1 MPNIPTRDGGFVFIA
16 DQDQAN
22 QRYQQEW
29 GQQTPAKPA
38 AAPKSQAKQTQQ
50 PKQAASQSAA
60 DLQAEFK
67 GRPRQPA
74 VGDYLTVGGV
84 KRQYAGPDYGFQTPS
99 SFEKVKTAG
108 KTSKQFDLGAFLQT
122 AGLDLGRVLGSVQ
135 NPSAAATGVSQR
147 EYNLPKVAD
156 QLQAQEQQ
164 VGKNITRIVGGAAQ
178 KIVNDPLAAVQQL
191 GAVSGG
197 FENPAAAM
205 AGVFRGEQ
213 NIPEVEAQRLKQAQ
227 AAKEAL
233 DKTGKD
239 PEGFSYGIRPNTP
252 IIGTF
257 LSEEGE
263 FKQRYLTPKSALGR
277 LSSSVLA
284 ATGFDLGVSKL
295 LKAPSAVGK
304 TIEFGDKFVDIWK
317 AKDIKKGIQ
326 MMIQYLVKEIAPNA
340 IQDAMFFMPQAPAA
354 LQKDLE
360 KIRQLQTP
368 EERIATANVLRATS
382 QEEFNY
388 SYEQLKNVA
397 GGAVT
402 MTAMRGTL
410 WAANRF
416 LSKTTSGV
424 PVEQAMDE
432 AADEAVP
439 IVQASV
445 LRDGP
450 ERANDLREERL
461 GTVQA
466 EMYRKIEENV
476 GKVSNLG
483 RNGAEAVLTKRQEL
497 LPKIQQI
504 QQELDALPD
513 VAPQRATVDAQI
525 AALESDLKVST
536 PEQLAAKQVMLE
548 DRLAAYELAI
558 ARDPQWASKS
568 TGAGKKASKNS
579 TKLRMVTEAAQ
590 RLQQLEEL
598 KLQRDELV
606 GADLTVTA
614 KTAEITKLAIENE
627 QATIGFRN
635 AVNDARILVDAISKL
650 DTERMQ
656 LLESRNSQLFQMNR
670 LDEIDRDYSI
680 KDAYGEAY
688 GELKDLLN
696 AAEAVLATNNL
707 NDDFMRL
714 FVERTDQI
722 QNKIIDNGGLAPV
735 VPEFPEGMMPD
746 PWTPSEATQQA
757 VDQSV
762 KIPKTPAP
770 VQNVVPLTKTDEGEI
785 RIDTDALAEREA
797 VTAPPADDVAYSP
810 KQIIDENNKD
820 LGINQNPT
828 ESQEVLDDYLKGLDE
843 VMDKQRQLIY
853 SDAAD
858 GTYLAE
864 DATKI
869 YSTNARKYTSSME
882 NAQLLKAAVDRLD
895 ARKKILPE
903 QYGIAIRKLAT
914 LLGGDGD
921 SIRKIAAL
929 TEAAE
934 FGKYIQNNLNKI
946 MVPVA
951 VIDDITMATMRSVR
965 NIREITKGGEVG
977 GLTREGAY
985 ANFAEHYKELMAG
998 TRALNELFYGVGNAL
1013 RQFDQRNV
1021 LKFSTK
1027 SPEELFSR
1035 FNEELATLGDS
1046 TEFADSLS
1054 KAAQGAAEEM
1064 DQTIGQFFKKVKNG
1078 EDLTD
1083 EELDGLENLVEKV
1096 YQSQGDLE
1104 KLKELEVTGDAVLA
1118 RLQVGSVLSN
1128 PAMIASIPIQG
1139 IPETAMQLMGMTIS
1153 NGLTGTA
1160 AKFLGKTAVAKESFQ
1175 QAKWAS
1181 DVLLQTRF
1189 VIGEAL
1195 DATYNRFVYGKSI
1208 SDPTAA
1214 AQSAYELKNSTSL
1227 RREEAIAQDLS
1238 ATSIKTPF
1246 FNYVLERSGE
1256 DDKIFDVLN
1265 KSRVLTKVFHD
1276 YFMPAE
1282 AWSKRSNLG
1291 KGIGLTTTALRGM
1304 GVGAKSYYPGGEN
1317 VNLTIFNQLSATA
1330 DELSTALYANAS
1342 VRARVV
1348 NEVDEQIAAKMIDPA
1363 DRAKVIGEKLNKEAS
1378 EMYKPIKAGFDQKTI
1393 GYSVMDNQI
1402 LELTRAV
1409 NLTEELTGAGNDV
1422 VAMVNALKDS
1432 KSGSLRFFARD
1443 IFPIIT
1449 SPVNGIKRAV
1459 MIALGGE
1466 IAQASWDVVRATG
1479 SSVVKG
1485 LPEQVTE
1492 LLPPKFRQE
1501 VIDFESKYM
1510 SSDPILRSKAQGAL
1524 ALSVGINAL
1533 GWFLV
1538 RDGNQD
1544 ISGGLENTY
1553 REAEGAVEPYTWNI
1567 GGVSVPYRYLPVI
1580 GNTLAFHAT
1589 IRDFQEFA
1597 PSKDTS
1603 GFAALVVSS
1612 LANTILDTPSIA
1624 GFDKLIT
1631 ALKSA
1636 STGDASRLK
1645 RLLATSV
1652 AKAGDPYLNLRKV
1665 ATESFDPRKPASPT
1679 SRFIGDAGKFY
1690 QRGKIGDKN
1699 VTIEGL
1705 QNSIVDTAL
1714 GTFGV
1719 AGEYTGVG
1727 VIADALVS
1735 VLASDA
1741 EFRTSSRKVLWYGK
1755 PGEAVSAR
1763 HAGIWQPF
1771 KAVLGRYWVFPDKL
1785 EDPVAKEMVY
1795 NLISPPRN
1803 TLFHSDGVGINDTVL
1818 NDFNHFLNKEFE
1830 FYDPISQKNFK
1841 GVYGYLKKLV
1851 TSKDYTQYPGVD
1863 SPFKM
1868 GPFGLVQDADW
1879 NREDNMRRV
1888 ILKSE
1893 IDKLIGIAKEQF
1905 LMGELPGQQYK
1916 APPEMKQMILNNR
1929 MGITK

>member
-29 GQQTPAKPA
+29 GQQTPAKPTA
-38 AAPKSQAKQTQQ
+38 AAQQQ
-50 PKQAASQSAA
+50 PKQEQKR
-60 DLQAEFK
+60 E
-67 GRPRQPA
+67 PA
-74 VGDYLTVGGV
+74 VGDYLTVGGT
-84 KRQYAGPDYGFQTPS
+84 KKQYAGPDYGFQTPG
-99 SFEKVKTAG
+99 SFEKVKKEG
-108 KTSKQFDLGAFLQT
+108 RTSRGFDLGRFLQQ
-122 AGLDLGRVLGSVQ
+122 AGPEAARVIGK
-135 NPSAAATGVSQR
+135 G
-147 EYNLPKVAD
+147 
-156 QLQAQEQQ
+156 AQEL
-164 VGKNITRIVGGAAQ
+164 
-178 KIVNDPLAAVQQL
+178 VNAPVAAVQQIGALTQGMNL
-191 GAVSGG
+191 GAALSSGPMG
-197 FENPAAAM
+197 AGDIGSQIEMNP
-205 AGVFRGEQ
+205 Q
-213 NIPEVEAQRLKQAQ
+213 LQQQRMKQQQ
-227 AAKEAL
+227 AATEAL
-233 DKTGKD
+233 VKTGKD

-252 IIGTF
+252 IVGPV
-257 LSEEGE
+257 LSEDSA
-263 FKQRYLTPKSALGR
+263 FVQKTLKPKTAIGQ
-277 LSSSVLA
+277 LA
-284 ATGFDLGVSKL
+284 ASVSAAIAFDLGASKL
-295 LKAPSAVGK
+295 AFKAPSMVGK

-317 AKDIKKGIQ
+317 AKDTKKGVQ
-326 MMIQYLVKEIAPNA
+326 MLTQYLVKDVAPNA
-340 IQDAMFFMPQAPAA
+340 LQDAMYFMPPAPAA
-354 LQKDLE
+354 MQKKLKE
-360 KIRQLQTP
+360 IRELQTP
-368 EERIATANVLRATS
+368 EERIAAAQVLRATS
-382 QEEFNY
+382 PEEFNY
-388 SYEQLKNVA
+388 AYEQLKNVA
-397 GGAVT
+397 GGAVALT
-402 MTAMRGTL
+402 GVRGTF

-416 LSKTTSGV
+416 LSKATSGV
-424 PVEQAMDE
+424 PVEKALDE

-439 IVQASV
+439 VVQASV

-450 ERANDLREERL
+450 TKANDLREERL

-466 EMYRKIEENV
+466 EMYRKIEQNV
-476 GKVSNLG
+476 AEVSKLG
-483 RNGAEAVLTKRQEL
+483 RGGAEAVLTKRQEL
-497 LPKIQQI
+497 LPKIQQA
-504 QQELDALPD
+504 QQELDSIPD

-536 PEQLAAKQVMLE
+536 PEQLAAKQAMLE
-548 DRLAAYELAI
+548 DRLASYEQAI

-568 TGAGKKASKNS
+568 TGTGKRASKNS
-579 TKLRMVTEAAQ
+579 TKLRMATDTAQ

-598 KLQRDELV
+598 KLQRDQLV
-606 GADLTVTA
+606 ASDLTVTA
-614 KTAEITKLAIENE
+614 KAAEVAKLAVESE
-627 QATIGFRN
+627 QSTIGFRN

-650 DTERMQ
+650 DTERIQ
-656 LLESRNSQLFQMNR
+656 LLESRNAQLFQMNR
-670 LDEIDRDYSI
+670 LSEINTDYSI
-680 KDAYGEAY
+680 QDAYGQAF
-688 GELKDLLN
+688 GELKDIMN
-696 AAEAVLATNNL
+696 AAEAAISSNNL

-714 FVERTDQI
+714 FVDRVDQI
-722 QNKIIDNGGLAPV
+722 QNKIIDNGGLAPIT
-735 VPEFPEGMMPD
+735 PEFPGGAAP
-746 PWTPSEATQQA
+746 EAPVGAAEAPEAGQQA
-757 VDQSV
+757 IDQSV
-762 KIPKTPAP
+762 QIPKAPAP

-785 RIDTDALAEREA
+785 RIDTDALAERQA
-797 VTAPPADDVAYSP
+797 VTAPPADEVAYSP

-828 ESQEVLDDYLKGLDE
+828 ESQETLDDYLKGLDE

-895 ARKKILPE
+895 ARKKIVPE

-914 LLGGDGD
+914 LLGGDGGD
-921 SIRKIAAL
+921 SVRKIAAL

-951 VIDDITMATMRSVR
+951 VIDDITMATMRSIR

-985 ANFAEHYKELMAG
+985 ANFADHYKELMAG

-1013 RQFDQRNV
+1013 RLFDKRNV

-1054 KAAQGAAEEM
+1054 KAAQSAAEEM

-1083 EELDGLENLVEKV
+1083 EELEGLENLVEKV

-1104 KLKELEVTGDAVLA
+1104 KLKELELTGDAVLA
-1118 RLQVGSVLSN
+1118 RLQTGSPLSN

-1139 IPETAMQLMGMTIS
+1139 IPETAMQLMGMTVS

-1175 QAKWAS
+1175 EAKWAA

-1189 VIGEAL
+1189 VIGDAL
-1195 DATYNRFVYGKSI
+1195 DATYNRFVYGKAI
-1208 SDPTAA
+1208 SDPAA
-1214 AQSAYELKNSTSL
+1214 ASQSAYEISNTTNL

-1265 KSRVLTKVFHD
+1265 KGRVMTKVFHD
-1276 YFMPAE
+1276 YFMPGE

-1330 DELSTALYANAS
+1330 DELSTALFANAS
-1342 VRARVV
+1342 ARARVL

-1363 DRAKVIGEKLNKEAS
+1363 DRVKVIGEKLNKEVS

-1393 GYSVMDNQI
+1393 GYSIMDNQI

-1409 NLTEELTGAGNDV
+1409 NLTEELTGPGGDV
-1422 VAMVNALKDS
+1422 VAMINKLRES
-1432 KSGSLRFFARD
+1432 KHGPLRFFARD

-1449 SPVNGIKRAV
+1449 SPINGIKRAV
-1459 MIALGGE
+1459 MIAYGGE
-1466 IAQASWDVVRATG
+1466 IAQAGTDVVRATG
-1479 SSVVKG
+1479 SSIVKG
-1485 LPEQVTE
+1485 LPEQVAN
-1492 LLPPKFRQE
+1492 LIPPKFRQE

-1510 SSDPILRSKAQGAL
+1510 SSDAKVRSKAQGAL
-1524 ALSVGINAL
+1524 ALSVGINSLA
-1533 GWFLV
+1533 WFLL

-1544 ISGGLENTY
+1544 IAGGLENTY

-1580 GNTLAFHAT
+1580 GNTLAFHST
-1589 IRDFQEFA
+1589 IRDLQEFA
-1597 PSKDTS
+1597 PGKDTS
-1603 GFAALVVSS
+1603 GLVALATAS
-1612 LANTILDTPSIA
+1612 LANTILETPSIA
-1624 GFDKLIT
+1624 GFDRLIA

-1636 STGDASRLK
+1636 STGDVSRLK
-1645 RLLATSV
+1645 RMLSESV

-1665 ATESFDPRKPASPT
+1665 ATESVDPRKPASPVG
-1679 SRFIGDAGKFY
+1679 RFTGDAGKFY
-1690 QRGKIGDKN
+1690 QRGKLGEKG
-1699 VTIEGL
+1699 VTISDL
-1705 QNSIVDTAL
+1705 QNSIVDTAF
-1714 GTFGV
+1714 GAFGV
-1719 AGEYTGVG
+1719 ANEYTGVG
-1727 VIADALVS
+1727 IIADALVS
-1735 VLASDA
+1735 VITQDP
-1741 EFRTSSRKVLWYGK
+1741 EYRTSSRKALWYGK
-1755 PGEAVSAR
+1755 PNEAVSAR

-1830 FYDPISQKNFK
+1830 FYDTTSQKTYT
-1841 GVYGYLKKLV
+1841 GMYDYLKKLV
-1851 TSKDYTQYPGVD
+1851 TSKAYTQYPGVD

-1879 NREDNMRRV
+1879 NRDDNKRRAFLQNEV
-1888 ILKSE
+1888 DRLKA
-1893 IDKLIGIAKEQF
+1893 IAKEQF

-1929 MGITK
+1929 MGISQ

>member
-1 MPNIPTRDGGFVFIA
+1 MNLGAALSGGPMGVGDIGS
-16 DQDQAN
+16 QIEMNPQLQQ
-22 QRYQQEW
+22 QRMKQQ
-29 GQQTPAKPA
+29 
-38 AAPKSQAKQTQQ
+38 
-50 PKQAASQSAA
+50 QAA
-60 DLQAEFK
+60 
-67 GRPRQPA
+67 
-74 VGDYLTVGGV
+74 T
-84 KRQYAGPDYGFQTPS
+84 
-99 SFEKVKTAG
+99 
-108 KTSKQFDLGAFLQT
+108 
-122 AGLDLGRVLGSVQ
+122 
-135 NPSAAATGVSQR
+135 
-147 EYNLPKVAD
+147 
-156 QLQAQEQQ
+156 
-164 VGKNITRIVGGAAQ
+164 
-178 KIVNDPLAAVQQL
+178 
-191 GAVSGG
+191 
-197 FENPAAAM
+197 
-205 AGVFRGEQ
+205 
-213 NIPEVEAQRLKQAQ
+213 
-227 AAKEAL
+227 EAL
-233 DKTGKD
+233 VKTGKD

-252 IIGTF
+252 IVGPV
-257 LSEEGE
+257 LSEDSA
-263 FKQRYLTPKSALGR
+263 FVQKTLKPKTAIGQ
-277 LSSSVLA
+277 LA
-284 ATGFDLGVSKL
+284 ASVSAAIAFDLGASKL
-295 LKAPSAVGK
+295 AFKAPSMVGK

-317 AKDIKKGIQ
+317 AKDTKKGVQ
-326 MMIQYLVKEIAPNA
+326 MLTQYLVKDVAPNA
-340 IQDAMFFMPQAPAA
+340 LQDAMYFMPPAPAA
-354 LQKDLE
+354 MQKKLKE
-360 KIRQLQTP
+360 IRELQTP
-368 EERIATANVLRATS
+368 EERIAAAQVLRATS
-382 QEEFNY
+382 PEEFNY
-388 SYEQLKNVA
+388 AYEQLKNVA
-397 GGAVT
+397 GGAVALT
-402 MTAMRGTL
+402 GVRGTF

-416 LSKTTSGV
+416 LSKATSGV
-424 PVEQAMDE
+424 PVEKALDE

-450 ERANDLREERL
+450 VKANDLREERL

-466 EMYRKIEENV
+466 EMYRKIEQNTVEIS
-476 GKVSNLG
+476 KLG
-483 RNGAEAVLTKRQEL
+483 RGGAEAVLTKRQEL

-536 PEQLAAKQVMLE
+536 PEQLVAKQVMLE
-548 DRLAAYELAI
+548 DRLASYEQAI

-590 RLQQLEEL
+590 RIQQLEAL

-635 AVNDARILVDAISKL
+635 AVNDARILVDAINKL
-650 DTERMQ
+650 DIERMQ

-722 QNKIIDNGGLAPV
+722 QNKIIDNGGLAPIT
-735 VPEFPEGMMPD
+735 PEFPGGVAP
-746 PWTPSEATQQA
+746 EAPVGAAEAPEAGQQA
-757 VDQSV
+757 IDQSV
-762 KIPKTPAP
+762 QIPKTPSP
-770 VQNVVPLTKTDEGEI
+770 IQNVVPLTKTDEGEI
-785 RIDTDALAEREA
+785 RIDTDALAERQA

-820 LGINQNPT
+820 LGVNQNPT
-828 ESQEVLDDYLKGLDE
+828 ESQETLDDYLKGLDA

-914 LLGGDGD
+914 LLGEEEG
-921 SIRKIAAL
+921 SSLRKIALL
-929 TEAAE
+929 TESAE
-934 FGKYIQNNLNKI
+934 FGKYIQNNSNKI
-946 MVPVA
+946 IVPVG
-951 VIDDITMATMRSVR
+951 VIDDITISTMRSIR
-965 NIREITKGGEVG
+965 NIREITRGGEVG

-985 ANFAEHYKELMAG
+985 ANFADNYKELMAG
-998 TRALNELFYGVGNAL
+998 TRALSELFYGVGNAL
-1013 RQFDQRNV
+1013 RLFDKRNR
-1021 LKFSTK
+1021 LGFSTTDPK
-1027 SPEELFSR
+1027 ELFSR

-1078 EDLTD
+1078 EDLTP

-1104 KLKELEVTGDAVLA
+1104 KLKELELTGDAVLA
-1118 RLQVGSVLSN
+1118 RLQTGSPLSN

-1139 IPETAMQLMGMTIS
+1139 LPETAMQLMGMTVS

-1175 QAKWAS
+1175 EAKWAT

-1189 VIGEAL
+1189 VIGDAL
-1195 DATYNRFVYGKSI
+1195 DATYNRFVYGKAI
-1208 SDPTAA
+1208 TDPAAA
-1214 AQSAYELKNSTSL
+1214 AQSAYEINNTTSL

-1265 KSRVLTKVFHD
+1265 KGRVMTKVFHD
-1276 YFMPAE
+1276 YFMPGE

-1330 DELSTALYANAS
+1330 DELSTALFANAS

-1363 DRAKVIGEKLNKEAS
+1363 DRAKVITEKLKKEAS

-1393 GYSVMDNQI
+1393 GYSVMDNQM

-1409 NLTEELTGAGNDV
+1409 NLTEELTGPGGDV
-1422 VAMVNALKDS
+1422 VAMINKLRES
-1432 KSGSLRFFARD
+1432 KHGPLRFFARD

-1449 SPVNGIKRAV
+1449 SPINGIKRAV
-1459 MIALGGE
+1459 MIAYGGE
-1466 IAQASWDVVRATG
+1466 IAQAGTDVVRATG
-1479 SSVVKG
+1479 SSIVKG
-1485 LPEQVTE
+1485 LPEQVAN
-1492 LLPPKFRQE
+1492 LIPPKFRQE

-1510 SSDPILRSKAQGAL
+1510 SSDVKVRSKAQGAL
-1524 ALSVGINAL
+1524 ALSVGINSLA
-1533 GWFLV
+1533 WFLL

-1544 ISGGLENTY
+1544 IAGGLENTY

-1567 GGVSVPYRYLPVI
+1567 GGMSVPYRYLPVI
-1580 GNTLAFHAT
+1580 GNTLAFHST
-1589 IRDFQEFA
+1589 IRDLQEFA
-1597 PSKDTS
+1597 PGKDTS
-1603 GFAALVVSS
+1603 GLVALATAS
-1612 LANTILDTPSIA
+1612 LANTILETPSIA
-1624 GFDKLIT
+1624 GFDRLIA

-1636 STGDASRLK
+1636 STGDVSRLK
-1645 RLLATSV
+1645 RMLSESV

-1665 ATESFDPRKPASPT
+1665 ATESVDPRKPASPVN
-1679 SRFIGDAGKFY
+1679 RFTGDAGKFY
-1690 QRGKIGDKN
+1690 QRGKLGEKG
-1699 VTIEGL
+1699 VTISDL
-1705 QNSIVDTAL
+1705 QNSIVDTAF
-1714 GTFGV
+1714 GAFGV
-1719 AGEYTGVG
+1719 ANEYTGVG

-1735 VLASDA
+1735 VITQDP
-1741 EFRTSSRKVLWYGK
+1741 EYRTSSRKALWYGK
-1755 PGEAVSAR
+1755 PNEAVSAR

-1841 GVYGYLKKLV
+1841 GAYGYLKKLV
-1851 TSKDYTQYPGVD
+1851 TSKAYTQYPGVD

-1888 ILKSE
+1888 IFKSE
-1893 IDKLIGIAKEQF
+1893 VDKLIGIAKEQF

-1929 MGITK
+1929 MGISQ

>member
-29 GQQTPAKPA
+29 GEQTAAKPA
-38 AAPKSQAKQTQQ
+38 AAPKPQAKQTQQ
-50 PKQAASQSAA
+50 PKQTASQSAA

-67 GRPRQPA
+67 GRPRQLA

-84 KRQYAGPDYGFQTPS
+84 KKQYAGPDYEFQTPS
-99 SFEKVKTAG
+99 SFQKVKKAG

-135 NPSAAATGVSQR
+135 NPSAAAAGVSQR

-164 VGKNITRIVGGAAQ
+164 VGKNLTRIIGGTAQ

-205 AGVFRGEQ
+205 AGVSMGEQ
-213 NIPEVEAQRLKQAQ
+213 NIPQVEAQRLKQAQ

-295 LKAPSAVGK
+295 LKAPSAMGK

-317 AKDIKKGIQ
+317 AKDIKKGLQ
-326 MMIQYLVKEIAPNA
+326 MMTQYLVKDVAPNA

-354 LQKDLE
+354 MQKDLE

-388 SYEQLKNVA
+388 AYEQFKNVA
-397 GGAVT
+397 GGAAT

-424 PVEQAMDE
+424 PVEKAMDE

-450 ERANDLREERL
+450 TKANDLREERL

-466 EMYRKIEENV
+466 EMYRKIEQNV
-476 GKVSNLG
+476 AEVSKLG
-483 RNGAEAVLTKRQEL
+483 RGGAEAVLTKRQEL
-497 LPKIQQI
+497 LPKIQQA
-504 QQELDALPD
+504 QQELDSIPD

-536 PEQLAAKQVMLE
+536 PEQLAAKQAMLE
-548 DRLAAYELAI
+548 DRLASYEQAI

-568 TGAGKKASKNS
+568 TGTGKRASKNS
-579 TKLRMVTEAAQ
+579 TKLRMATETAQ

-598 KLQRDELV
+598 KLQRDQLV
-606 GADLTVTA
+606 ASDLTVTA
-614 KTAEITKLAIENE
+614 KAAEVARLAVESE
-627 QATIGFRN
+627 QSTIGFRN
-635 AVNDARILVDAISKL
+635 AVNDARILVDAINKL
-650 DTERMQ
+650 DTERIQ
-656 LLESRNSQLFQMNR
+656 LLESRNAQLFQMNR
-670 LDEIDRDYSI
+670 LSEINTDYSLQ
-680 KDAYGEAY
+680 DAYGQAF
-688 GELKDLLN
+688 GELKDIMN
-696 AAEAVLATNNL
+696 AAEAAISSNNL

-714 FVERTDQI
+714 FVDRVDQI

-735 VPEFPEGMMPD
+735 TPEFPEGMMPD
-746 PWTPSEATQQA
+746 PWTPAGAPEA

-762 KIPKTPAP
+762 QIPKAPAP

-785 RIDTDALAEREA
+785 RIDTDALAERQA
-797 VTAPPADDVAYSP
+797 VTAPPADEVAYSP

-820 LGINQNPT
+820 LGVNQNPA

-869 YSTNARKYTSSME
+869 YSTNARKYTSSVE
-882 NAQLLKAAVDRLD
+882 NAQLVKAAVDRLD

-921 SIRKIAAL
+921 SVRKIAAL
-929 TEAAE
+929 TESAD

-946 MVPVA
+946 MVPTA
-951 VIDDITMATMRSVR
+951 MLDDSAMSTMRSIR
-965 NIREITKGGEVG
+965 DIREITGGGEVG
-977 GLTREGAY
+977 GLTREGAL
-985 ANFAEHYKELMAG
+985 ANFVENYSVLMAN
-998 TRALNELFYGVGNAL
+998 TKAVSELFYGVGNAL
-1013 RQFDQRNV
+1013 RQFDKRNR
-1021 LKFSTK
+1021 LGFSTADPK
-1027 SPEELFSR
+1027 ALFSR

-1078 EDLTD
+1078 EDLTP

-1104 KLKELEVTGDAVLA
+1104 KLKELELTGDAVLA

-1175 QAKWAS
+1175 QAKWAA

-1195 DATYNRFVYGKSI
+1195 DATYKRFVYGKSI

-1291 KGIGLTTTALRGM
+1291 KGVGLTTTALRGM

-1409 NLTEELTGAGNDV
+1409 NLTEELTGAGNDIA
-1422 VAMVNALKDS
+1422 AMANALKES
-1432 KSGSLRFFARD
+1432 KSGPLRFFARD
-1443 IFPIIT
+1443 ILPIIT
-1449 SPVNGIKRAV
+1449 SPINGIKRAV
-1459 MIALGGE
+1459 MIAYGGE
-1466 IAQASWDVVRATG
+1466 IIQAGTDVVRATG
-1479 SSVVKG
+1479 SSIVKG

-1524 ALSVGINAL
+1524 ALSVGINSIA
-1533 GWFLV
+1533 WFLV
-1538 RDGNQD
+1538 RDANQN
-1544 ISGGLENTY
+1544 ITGGLENTY

-1603 GFAALVVSS
+1603 GFAALVASS

-1679 SRFIGDAGKFY
+1679 SRFVGNAGKFY

-1741 EFRTSSRKVLWYGK
+1741 EFRTSSRKALWYGK
-1755 PGEAVSAR
+1755 PGEAVSAS

-1785 EDPVAKEMVY
+1785 EDPLAKEMVY

-1841 GVYGYLKKLV
+1841 GAYGYLSKLV
-1851 TSKDYTQYPGVD
+1851 TSKAYTQYPGVD

-1868 GPFGLVQDADW
+1868 GPFGLVQDANW

-1893 IDKLIGIAKEQF
+1893 VDKLIGIAKEQF

-1929 MGITK
+1929 MGISQ

>member
-1 MPNIPTRDGGFVFIA
+1 M
-16 DQDQAN
+16 
-22 QRYQQEW
+22 
-29 GQQTPAKPA
+29 
-38 AAPKSQAKQTQQ
+38 
-50 PKQAASQSAA
+50 
-60 DLQAEFK
+60 
-67 GRPRQPA
+67 
-74 VGDYLTVGGV
+74 
-84 KRQYAGPDYGFQTPS
+84 
-99 SFEKVKTAG
+99 
-108 KTSKQFDLGAFLQT
+108 LGA
-122 AGLDLGRVLGSVQ
+122 AG
-135 NPSAAATGVSQR
+135 
-147 EYNLPKVAD
+147 
-156 QLQAQEQQ
+156 
-164 VGKNITRIVGGAAQ
+164 
-178 KIVNDPLAAVQQL
+178 
-191 GAVSGG
+191 GG

-205 AGVFRGEQ
+205 AGVSMGEQ
-213 NIPEVEAQRLKQAQ
+213 NIPQVEAQRLKQAQ
-227 AAKEAL
+227 AAREAL
-233 DKTGKD
+233 NKTGKD

-263 FKQRYLTPKSALGR
+263 FKQKYLTPKSALGR

-284 ATGFDLGVSKL
+284 AMGFDLGVSKL
-295 LKAPSAVGK
+295 LKAPSALGK

-317 AKDIKKGIQ
+317 AKDIKKGLQ
-326 MMIQYLVKEIAPNA
+326 MMTQYLVKDVAPNA

-354 LQKDLE
+354 MQKDLE

-388 SYEQLKNVA
+388 AYEQFKNVA
-397 GGAVT
+397 GGAAT
-402 MTAMRGTL
+402 MTAMRGTF

-424 PVEQAMDE
+424 PVEKAMDE

-466 EMYRKIEENV
+466 EMYRKIEQNV
-476 GKVSNLG
+476 AEVSKLG
-483 RNGAEAVLTKRQEL
+483 RGGAEAVLTKRQEL
-497 LPKIQQI
+497 LPKIQQA
-504 QQELDALPD
+504 QQELDSIPD

-536 PEQLAAKQVMLE
+536 PEQLAAKQAMLE
-548 DRLAAYELAI
+548 DRLASYEQAI

-568 TGAGKKASKNS
+568 TGTGKRASKNS
-579 TKLRMVTEAAQ
+579 TKLRMATETAQ

-598 KLQRDELV
+598 KLQRDQLV
-606 GADLTVTA
+606 ASDLTVTA
-614 KTAEITKLAIENE
+614 KAAEVARLAVESE
-627 QATIGFRN
+627 QSTIGFRN
-635 AVNDARILVDAISKL
+635 AVNDARILVDAINKL
-650 DTERMQ
+650 DTERIQ
-656 LLESRNSQLFQMNR
+656 LLESRNAQLFQMNR
-670 LDEIDRDYSI
+670 LSEINTDYSLQ
-680 KDAYGEAY
+680 DAYGQAF
-688 GELKDLLN
+688 GELKDIMN
-696 AAEAVLATNNL
+696 AAEAAISSNNL

-714 FVERTDQI
+714 FVDRVDQI

-735 VPEFPEGMMPD
+735 TPEFPEGMMPD
-746 PWTPSEATQQA
+746 PWTPAGAPEA

-762 KIPKTPAP
+762 QIPKAPAP

-785 RIDTDALAEREA
+785 RIDTDALAERQA
-797 VTAPPADDVAYSP
+797 VTAPPADEVAYSP

-820 LGINQNPT
+820 LGVNQNPA

-869 YSTNARKYTSSME
+869 YSTNARKYTSSVE
-882 NAQLLKAAVDRLD
+882 NAQLVKAAVDRLD

-921 SIRKIAAL
+921 SVRKIAAL
-929 TEAAE
+929 TESAD

-946 MVPVA
+946 MVPTA
-951 VIDDITMATMRSVR
+951 MLDDSAMSTMRSIR
-965 NIREITKGGEVG
+965 DIREITGGGEVG
-977 GLTREGAY
+977 GLTREGAL
-985 ANFAEHYKELMAG
+985 ANFVENYSVLMAN
-998 TRALNELFYGVGNAL
+998 TKAVSELFYGVGNAL
-1013 RQFDQRNV
+1013 RQFDKRNR
-1021 LKFSTK
+1021 LGFSTADPK
-1027 SPEELFSR
+1027 ALFSR

-1078 EDLTD
+1078 EDLTP

-1104 KLKELEVTGDAVLA
+1104 KLKELELTGDAVLA

-1175 QAKWAS
+1175 QAKWAA

-1195 DATYNRFVYGKSI
+1195 DATYKRFVYGKSI

-1291 KGIGLTTTALRGM
+1291 KGVGLTTTALRGM

-1409 NLTEELTGAGNDV
+1409 NLTEELTGAGNDIA
-1422 VAMVNALKDS
+1422 AMANALKES
-1432 KSGSLRFFARD
+1432 KSGPLRFFARD
-1443 IFPIIT
+1443 ILPIIT
-1449 SPVNGIKRAV
+1449 SPINGIKRAV
-1459 MIALGGE
+1459 MIAYGGE
-1466 IAQASWDVVRATG
+1466 IIQAGTDVVRATG
-1479 SSVVKG
+1479 SSIVKG

-1524 ALSVGINAL
+1524 ALSVGINSIA
-1533 GWFLV
+1533 WFLV
-1538 RDGNQD
+1538 RDANQN
-1544 ISGGLENTY
+1544 ITGGLENTY

-1603 GFAALVVSS
+1603 GFAALVASS

-1679 SRFIGDAGKFY
+1679 SRFVGNAGKFY

-1741 EFRTSSRKVLWYGK
+1741 EFRTSSRKALWYGK
-1755 PGEAVSAR
+1755 PGEAVSAS

-1785 EDPVAKEMVY
+1785 EDPLAKEMVY

-1841 GVYGYLKKLV
+1841 GAYGYLSKLV
-1851 TSKDYTQYPGVD
+1851 TSKAYTQYPGVD

-1868 GPFGLVQDADW
+1868 GPFGLVQDANW

-1893 IDKLIGIAKEQF
+1893 VDKLIGIAKEQF

-1929 MGITK
+1929 MGISQ

>member
-38 AAPKSQAKQTQQ
+38 AAAQQQ
-50 PKQAASQSAA
+50 PKQEQKR
-60 DLQAEFK
+60 E
-67 GRPRQPA
+67 PA
-74 VGDYLTVGGV
+74 VGDYLTVGGT
-84 KRQYAGPDYGFQTPS
+84 KKQYAGPDYGFQTPG
-99 SFEKVKTAG
+99 SFEKVKKEG
-108 KTSKQFDLGAFLQT
+108 RTSRGFDLGRFLQQ
-122 AGLDLGRVLGSVQ
+122 AGPEAARVIGK
-135 NPSAAATGVSQR
+135 G
-147 EYNLPKVAD
+147 
-156 QLQAQEQQ
+156 AQE
-164 VGKNITRIVGGAAQ
+164 
-178 KIVNDPLAAVQQL
+178 IVNVPVAAVQQIGALTQGMNL
-191 GAVSGG
+191 GAALSSGPMG
-197 FENPAAAM
+197 AGDIGSQIEMNP
-205 AGVFRGEQ
+205 Q
-213 NIPEVEAQRLKQAQ
+213 LQQQRMKQQQ
-227 AAKEAL
+227 AATEAL
-233 DKTGKD
+233 VKTGKD
-239 PEGFSYGIRPNTP
+239 VEGFSYGIRPNTP
-252 IIGTF
+252 IVGPV
-257 LSEEGE
+257 LSEDSA
-263 FKQRYLTPKSALGR
+263 FVQKTLKPKTAIGQ
-277 LSSSVLA
+277 LA
-284 ATGFDLGVSKL
+284 ASVSAAIAFDLGASKL
-295 LKAPSAVGK
+295 AFKAPSMIGK

-317 AKDIKKGIQ
+317 AKDIKKGVQ
-326 MMIQYLVKEIAPNA
+326 MLTQYLVKDVAPNA
-340 IQDAMFFMPQAPAA
+340 LQDAMFFMPQAPAA
-354 LQKDLE
+354 MQKDLA
-360 KIRQLQTP
+360 KIRELETP
-368 EERIATANVLRATS
+368 EERIAAAQVLRATS
-382 QEEFNY
+382 PEEFNY
-388 SYEQLKNVA
+388 AYEQLKNVA
-397 GGAVT
+397 GGTVALTGV
-402 MTAMRGTL
+402 RGTF

-416 LSKTTSGV
+416 LSKATSGV
-424 PVEQAMDE
+424 PVEKALDE

-439 IVQASV
+439 IVQSSV

-450 ERANDLREERL
+450 TKANDLREERL

-466 EMYRKIEENV
+466 EMYRKIEQNV
-476 GKVSNLG
+476 AEVSKLG
-483 RNGAEAVLTKRQEL
+483 RGGAEAVLTKRQEL
-497 LPKIQQI
+497 LPKIQQA
-504 QQELDALPD
+504 QQELDSLPD

-525 AALESDLKVST
+525 AALESDLKVFT
-536 PEQLAAKQVMLE
+536 PEQLAAKQAMLE
-548 DRLAAYELAI
+548 DRLASYEQAI

-568 TGAGKKASKNS
+568 TGTGKRASKNS
-579 TKLRMVTEAAQ
+579 TKLRMATESAQ

-598 KLQRDELV
+598 KLQRDQLV
-606 GADLTVTA
+606 ASDLTVTA
-614 KTAEITKLAIENE
+614 KAAEVARLAVESE
-627 QATIGFRN
+627 QSTIGFRN
-635 AVNDARILVDAISKL
+635 AVNDARILVDAINKL
-650 DTERMQ
+650 DTERIQ
-656 LLESRNSQLFQMNR
+656 LLESRNAQLFQMNR
-670 LDEIDRDYSI
+670 LSEINTDYSLQ
-680 KDAYGEAY
+680 DAYGQAF
-688 GELKDLLN
+688 GELKDIMS
-696 AAEAVLATNNL
+696 AAEAAISSNNL
-707 NDDFMRL
+707 NDNFMRL
-714 FVERTDQI
+714 FVDRVDQI
-722 QNKIIDNGGLAPV
+722 QNKIIDNGGLAPIT
-735 VPEFPEGMMPD
+735 PEFPGGAAP
-746 PWTPSEATQQA
+746 EAPVGAAEAPEAGQQA
-757 VDQSV
+757 IDQSV
-762 KIPKTPAP
+762 QIPKAPAP

-785 RIDTDALAEREA
+785 RIDTDALAERQA
-797 VTAPPADDVAYSP
+797 VTAPPADEVAYSP

-828 ESQEVLDDYLKGLDE
+828 ESQETLDDYLKGLDE

-914 LLGGDGD
+914 LLGEEEG
-921 SIRKIAAL
+921 SSLRKIALL
-929 TEAAE
+929 TESAE
-934 FGKYIQNNLNKI
+934 FGKYIQNNSNKI
-946 MVPVA
+946 IVPVG
-951 VIDDITMATMRSVR
+951 VIDDITISTMRSIR
-965 NIREITKGGEVG
+965 NIREITRGGEVG

-985 ANFAEHYKELMAG
+985 ANFADNYKELMAG
-998 TRALNELFYGVGNAL
+998 TRALSELFYGVGNAL
-1013 RQFDQRNV
+1013 RLFDKRNR
-1021 LKFSTK
+1021 LGFSTTDPK
-1027 SPEELFSR
+1027 ELFSR

-1118 RLQVGSVLSN
+1118 RLQTGSPLSN

-1175 QAKWAS
+1175 EAKWAA

-1189 VIGEAL
+1189 VIGDAL
-1195 DATYNRFVYGKSI
+1195 DATYNRFVYGKAI
-1208 SDPTAA
+1208 TDPAAA
-1214 AQSAYELKNSTSL
+1214 AQSAYEINNNTSL

-1265 KSRVLTKVFHD
+1265 KGRVMTKVFHD
-1276 YFMPAE
+1276 YFMPGE

-1330 DELSTALYANAS
+1330 DELSTAFYANAS

-1363 DRAKVIGEKLNKEAS
+1363 DRAKVIGEKLKKEAS

-1393 GYSVMDNQI
+1393 GYSVMDNQM

-1409 NLTEELTGAGNDV
+1409 NLTEELTGPGGDV
-1422 VAMVNALKDS
+1422 VAMINKLRES
-1432 KSGSLRFFARD
+1432 KHGPLRFFARD

-1449 SPVNGIKRAV
+1449 SPINGIKRAV
-1459 MIALGGE
+1459 MIAYGGE
-1466 IAQASWDVVRATG
+1466 IAQAGTDVVRATG
-1479 SSVVKG
+1479 SSIVKG
-1485 LPEQVTE
+1485 LPEQVAN
-1492 LLPPKFRQE
+1492 LIPPKFRQE

-1510 SSDPILRSKAQGAL
+1510 SSDAKVRSKAQGAL
-1524 ALSVGINAL
+1524 ALSVGINSLA
-1533 GWFLV
+1533 WFLL

-1544 ISGGLENTY
+1544 IAGGLENTY

-1567 GGVSVPYRYLPVI
+1567 GGMSVPYRYLPVI
-1580 GNTLAFHAT
+1580 GNTLAFHST
-1589 IRDFQEFA
+1589 IRDLQEFA
-1597 PSKDTS
+1597 PGKDTS
-1603 GFAALVVSS
+1603 GLVALATAS
-1612 LANTILDTPSIA
+1612 LANTILETPSIA
-1624 GFDKLIT
+1624 GFDRLIA

-1636 STGDASRLK
+1636 STGDVSRLK
-1645 RLLATSV
+1645 RMLSESV

-1665 ATESFDPRKPASPT
+1665 ATESVDPRKPASPVG
-1679 SRFIGDAGKFY
+1679 RFTGDAGKFY
-1690 QRGKIGDKN
+1690 QRGKLGEKG
-1699 VTIEGL
+1699 VTISDL
-1705 QNSIVDTAL
+1705 QNSIVDTAF
-1714 GTFGV
+1714 GAFGV
-1719 AGEYTGVG
+1719 ANEYTGVG
-1727 VIADALVS
+1727 IIADALVS
-1735 VLASDA
+1735 VITQDP
-1741 EFRTSSRKVLWYGK
+1741 EYRTSSRKALWYGK
-1755 PGEAVSAR
+1755 PNEAVSAR

-1771 KAVLGRYWVFPDKL
+1771 KAVLGRYWVFPDRL

-1841 GVYGYLKKLV
+1841 GAYGYLKKLV

-1868 GPFGLVQDADW
+1868 GPFGLVQDANW

-1893 IDKLIGIAKEQF
+1893 VDKLIGIAKEQF

-1929 MGITK
+1929 MGISK

>member
-29 GQQTPAKPA
+29 GEQTPAKPA
-38 AAPKSQAKQTQQ
+38 AATQKQ
-50 PKQAASQSAA
+50 PKQEQKR
-60 DLQAEFK
+60 E
-67 GRPRQPA
+67 PA
-74 VGDYLTVGGV
+74 VGDYLTVGGT
-84 KRQYAGPDYGFQTPS
+84 KKQYAGPDYGFQTPG
-99 SFEKVKTAG
+99 SFEKVKKEG
-108 KTSKQFDLGAFLQT
+108 RTSRGFDLGRFLQQ
-122 AGLDLGRVLGSVQ
+122 AG
-135 NPSAAATGVSQR
+135 PEAARIIG
-147 EYNLPKVAD
+147 KG
-156 QLQAQEQQ
+156 AQEL
-164 VGKNITRIVGGAAQ
+164 
-178 KIVNDPLAAVQQL
+178 VNAPVAAVQQIGALTQGMNL
-191 GAVSGG
+191 GSALAGG
-197 FENPAAAM
+197 PMGAGDVGSQIEMNP
-205 AGVFRGEQ
+205 Q
-213 NIPEVEAQRLKQAQ
+213 LQQQRMKQQQ
-227 AAKEAL
+227 AATEAL
-233 DKTGKD
+233 IKTGKD

-252 IIGTF
+252 IVGPV
-257 LSEEGE
+257 LSEDSA
-263 FKQRYLTPKSALGR
+263 FVQKTLKPKTAIGQ
-277 LSSSVLA
+277 LA
-284 ATGFDLGVSKL
+284 ASVSAAIAFDLGASKL
-295 LKAPSAVGK
+295 AFKAPSMIGK

-317 AKDIKKGIQ
+317 AKDIKKGVQ
-326 MMIQYLVKEIAPNA
+326 MLTQYLVKDVVPNSL
-340 IQDAMFFMPQAPAA
+340 QDAMFFMPQAPAA
-354 LQKDLE
+354 MQKDLE

-368 EERIATANVLRATS
+368 EERIAAAQVLRATS
-382 QEEFNY
+382 PEEFNY
-388 SYEQLKNVA
+388 AYEQLKNVA
-397 GGAVT
+397 GGAVALT
-402 MTAMRGTL
+402 GVRGTF

-424 PVEQAMDE
+424 PVEKAMDE

-450 ERANDLREERL
+450 VKANDLREERL

-466 EMYRKIEENV
+466 EMYRKIEQNV
-476 GKVSNLG
+476 AEISKLG
-483 RNGAEAVLTKRQEL
+483 RGGAEAVLTKRQEL
-497 LPKIQQI
+497 LPKIQQA
-504 QQELDALPD
+504 QQELDSLPD
-513 VAPQRATVDAQI
+513 IAPQRATVDAQI

-536 PEQLAAKQVMLE
+536 PEQLAAKQAMLE
-548 DRLAAYELAI
+548 DRLASYEQAI

-568 TGAGKKASKNS
+568 TGTGKKASKNS
-579 TKLRMVTEAAQ
+579 TKLRMAMDAAQ
-590 RLQQLEEL
+590 RLQQLEDL
-598 KLQRDELV
+598 KLQRDQLV
-606 GADLTVTA
+606 ASDLTVTA
-614 KTAEITKLAIENE
+614 KAAEVAKLAIESE
-627 QATIGFRN
+627 QSTIGFRN
-635 AVNDARILVDAISKL
+635 AVNDARILVDAINKL
-650 DTERMQ
+650 DTERIQ
-656 LLESRNSQLFQMNR
+656 LLESRNAQLFQMNR
-670 LDEIDRDYSI
+670 LSEINTDYSI
-680 KDAYGEAY
+680 QDAYGQAL
-688 GELKDLLN
+688 GELKDIMS
-696 AAEAVLATNNL
+696 AAEAAISSNNL

-714 FVERTDQI
+714 FVDRVDQI
-722 QNKIIDNGGLAPV
+722 QNKIIDNGGPAPIT
-735 VPEFPEGMMPD
+735 PEFPGGAAP
-746 PWTPSEATQQA
+746 EAPVGAAEAPEAAQQA

-762 KIPKTPAP
+762 QIPKAPAP

-797 VTAPPADDVAYSP
+797 VTAPPADDIGYSP

-820 LGINQNPT
+820 LGVNQNPT

-914 LLGGDGD
+914 LLGGDGGD
-921 SIRKIAAL
+921 SVRKIAAL

-965 NIREITKGGEVG
+965 NIREITRGGEVG

-1104 KLKELEVTGDAVLA
+1104 KLKELELTGDAVLA
-1118 RLQVGSVLSN
+1118 RLQTGSPLSN

-1214 AQSAYELKNSTSL
+1214 AQSAYELKNNTSL

-1276 YFMPAE
+1276 YFMPGE

-1432 KSGSLRFFARD
+1432 KSGPLRFFARD

-1459 MIALGGE
+1459 MIAYGGE
-1466 IAQASWDVVRATG
+1466 VIQAGTDVVRATG
-1479 SSVVKG
+1479 SSIVKN

-1510 SSDPILRSKAQGAL
+1510 SSDPVLRSKAQGAL

-1533 GWFLV
+1533 AWFLV

-1553 REAEGAVEPYTWNI
+1553 REAEGAVDNYTWNV
-1567 GGVSVPYRYLPVI
+1567 GGVSIPYRYLPVI

-1603 GFAALVVSS
+1603 GLAALVASS

-1741 EFRTSSRKVLWYGK
+1741 EFRTSSRKALWYGK

-1841 GVYGYLKKLV
+1841 GAYGYLKKLV

-1868 GPFGLVQDADW
+1868 GPFGLVQDANW

-1893 IDKLIGIAKEQF
+1893 VDKLIGIAKEQF
-1905 LMGELPGQQYK
+1905 LMGELPDQQYK

-1929 MGITK
+1929 LGISK

>member
-29 GQQTPAKPA
+29 GEQTPAKPA
-38 AAPKSQAKQTQQ
+38 AATQKQ
-50 PKQAASQSAA
+50 PKQEQKR
-60 DLQAEFK
+60 E
-67 GRPRQPA
+67 PA
-74 VGDYLTVGGV
+74 VGDYLTVGGT
-84 KRQYAGPDYGFQTPS
+84 KKQYAGPDYGFQTPG
-99 SFEKVKTAG
+99 SFEKVKKEG
-108 KTSKQFDLGAFLQT
+108 KTSRGFDLGRFLQQ
-122 AGLDLGRVLGSVQ
+122 AG
-135 NPSAAATGVSQR
+135 PEAARIIG
-147 EYNLPKVAD
+147 KG
-156 QLQAQEQQ
+156 AQEL
-164 VGKNITRIVGGAAQ
+164 
-178 KIVNDPLAAVQQL
+178 VNAPVAAVQQIGALTQGMNL
-191 GAVSGG
+191 GSALAGG
-197 FENPAAAM
+197 PMGAGDVGSQIEMNP
-205 AGVFRGEQ
+205 Q
-213 NIPEVEAQRLKQAQ
+213 LQQQRMKQQQ
-227 AAKEAL
+227 AATEAL
-233 DKTGKD
+233 IKTGKD

-252 IIGTF
+252 IVGPV
-257 LSEEGE
+257 LSEDSA
-263 FKQRYLTPKSALGR
+263 FVQKTLKPKTAVGQ
-277 LSSSVLA
+277 LA
-284 ATGFDLGVSKL
+284 ASVSAAIAFDLGASKL
-295 LKAPSAVGK
+295 AFKAPSMIGK

-317 AKDIKKGIQ
+317 AKDIKKGVQ
-326 MMIQYLVKEIAPNA
+326 MLTQYLVKDVAPNSL
-340 IQDAMFFMPQAPAA
+340 QDAMFFMPQAPAA
-354 LQKDLE
+354 MQKDLA
-360 KIRQLQTP
+360 KIRELQTP
-368 EERIATANVLRATS
+368 EERIAAAQVLRATS
-382 QEEFNY
+382 PEEFNY
-388 SYEQLKNVA
+388 AYEQLKNVA
-397 GGAVT
+397 GGAVALT
-402 MTAMRGTL
+402 GVRGTF

-424 PVEQAMDE
+424 PVEKAMDE

-450 ERANDLREERL
+450 VKANDLREERL

-466 EMYRKIEENV
+466 EMYRKIEQNV
-476 GKVSNLG
+476 AEISKLG
-483 RNGAEAVLTKRQEL
+483 RGGAEAVLTKRQEL
-497 LPKIQQI
+497 LPKIQQA
-504 QQELDALPD
+504 QQELDSLPD
-513 VAPQRATVDAQI
+513 IAPQRATVDAQI

-536 PEQLAAKQVMLE
+536 PEQLAAKQAMLE
-548 DRLAAYELAI
+548 DRLASYEQAI

-568 TGAGKKASKNS
+568 TGTGKKASKNS
-579 TKLRMVTEAAQ
+579 TKLRMAMDAAQ
-590 RLQQLEEL
+590 RLQQLEDL
-598 KLQRDELV
+598 KLQRDQLV
-606 GADLTVTA
+606 ASDLTVTA
-614 KTAEITKLAIENE
+614 KAAEVAKLAIESE
-627 QATIGFRN
+627 QSTIGFRN
-635 AVNDARILVDAISKL
+635 AVNDARILVDAINKL
-650 DTERMQ
+650 DTERIQ
-656 LLESRNSQLFQMNR
+656 LLESRNAQLFQMNR
-670 LDEIDRDYSI
+670 LSEINTDYSI
-680 KDAYGEAY
+680 QDAYGQAL
-688 GELKDLLN
+688 GELKDIMS
-696 AAEAVLATNNL
+696 AAEAAISSNNL

-714 FVERTDQI
+714 FVDRVDQI
-722 QNKIIDNGGLAPV
+722 QNKIIDNGGPAPIT
-735 VPEFPEGMMPD
+735 PEFPGGAAP
-746 PWTPSEATQQA
+746 EAPVGAAEAPEAAQQA

-762 KIPKTPAP
+762 QIPKAPAP

-797 VTAPPADDVAYSP
+797 VTAPPADDIGYSP

-820 LGINQNPT
+820 LGVNQNPT

-914 LLGGDGD
+914 LLGGDGGD
-921 SIRKIAAL
+921 SVRKIAAL

-965 NIREITKGGEVG
+965 NIREITRGGEVG

-1214 AQSAYELKNSTSL
+1214 AQSAYELKNNTSL

-1276 YFMPAE
+1276 YFMPGE

-1432 KSGSLRFFARD
+1432 KSGPLRFFARD

-1459 MIALGGE
+1459 MIAYGGE
-1466 IAQASWDVVRATG
+1466 VIQAGTDVVRATG
-1479 SSVVKG
+1479 SSIVKN

-1510 SSDPILRSKAQGAL
+1510 SSDPVLRSKAQGAL

-1533 GWFLV
+1533 AWFLV

-1553 REAEGAVEPYTWNI
+1553 REAEGAVDNYTWNV
-1567 GGVSVPYRYLPVI
+1567 GGVSIPYRYLPVI

-1603 GFAALVVSS
+1603 GLAALVASS

-1741 EFRTSSRKVLWYGK
+1741 EFRTSSRKALWYGK

-1841 GVYGYLKKLV
+1841 GAYGYLKKLV

-1868 GPFGLVQDADW
+1868 GPFGLVQDANW

-1893 IDKLIGIAKEQF
+1893 VDKLIGIAKEQF
-1905 LMGELPGQQYK
+1905 LMGELPDQQYK

-1929 MGITK
+1929 LGISK

>member
-38 AAPKSQAKQTQQ
+38 AATQQQ
-50 PKQAASQSAA
+50 PKQDQKR
-60 DLQAEFK
+60 E
-67 GRPRQPA
+67 PA
-74 VGDYLTVGGV
+74 VGDYLTVGGT
-84 KRQYAGPDYGFQTPS
+84 KKQYSGPDYGFQTPG
-99 SFEKVKTAG
+99 SFEKVKKEG
-108 KTSKQFDLGAFLQT
+108 RTSRGFDLGRFLQQ
-122 AGLDLGRVLGSVQ
+122 AGPEALRVVGK
-135 NPSAAATGVSQR
+135 G
-147 EYNLPKVAD
+147 
-156 QLQAQEQQ
+156 AQEL
-164 VGKNITRIVGGAAQ
+164 
-178 KIVNDPLAAVQQL
+178 VNAPVAAVQQIGALTQGMNL
-191 GAVSGG
+191 GSALVGG
-197 FENPAAAM
+197 PMGAGDIGSQIEMNP
-205 AGVFRGEQ
+205 Q
-213 NIPEVEAQRLKQAQ
+213 LQQQRMKQQQ
-227 AAKEAL
+227 AATEAL
-233 DKTGKD
+233 VKTGKD

-252 IIGTF
+252 IVGPV
-257 LSEEGE
+257 LSEDSA
-263 FKQRYLTPKSALGR
+263 FVQKTLKPKTAIGQ
-277 LSSSVLA
+277 LA
-284 ATGFDLGVSKL
+284 ASVSAAIAFDLGASKL
-295 LKAPSAVGK
+295 AFKAPSMIGK

-317 AKDIKKGIQ
+317 AKDIKKGVQ
-326 MMIQYLVKEIAPNA
+326 MLTQYLVKDVVPNSL
-340 IQDAMFFMPQAPAA
+340 QDAMFFMPQAPAA
-354 LQKDLE
+354 MQKDLE

-368 EERIATANVLRATS
+368 EERIAAAQVLRATS
-382 QEEFNY
+382 PEEFNY
-388 SYEQLKNVA
+388 AYEQLKNVA
-397 GGAVT
+397 GGAVALT
-402 MTAMRGTL
+402 GVRGTF

-416 LSKTTSGV
+416 LSKATSGV
-424 PVEQAMDE
+424 PVEKALDE

-439 IVQASV
+439 IVQESV

-450 ERANDLREERL
+450 VKANDLREERL

-466 EMYRKIEENV
+466 EMYRKIEQNTVEIS
-476 GKVSNLG
+476 KLG
-483 RNGAEAVLTKRQEL
+483 RGGAEAVLTKRQEL

-504 QQELDALPD
+504 QQELDSLPD

-568 TGAGKKASKNS
+568 TGTGKKASKNS

-590 RLQQLEEL
+590 RLQQLETL

-722 QNKIIDNGGLAPV
+722 QNKIIDNGGLAPIT
-735 VPEFPEGMMPD
+735 PEFPGGAAP
-746 PWTPSEATQQA
+746 EAPVGAAEAPEAGQQA
-757 VDQSV
+757 INDSV
-762 KIPKTPAP
+762 RIPKTPSP
-770 VQNVVPLTKTDEGEI
+770 IQNVVPLTKTDEGEI
-785 RIDTDALAEREA
+785 RIDTDALAERQA
-797 VTAPPADDVAYSP
+797 ITAPPADEVAYLP

-820 LGINQNPT
+820 LGVNQNPA

-869 YSTNARKYTSSME
+869 YSTNARKYTSSVE
-882 NAQLLKAAVDRLD
+882 NAQLVKAAVDRLD
-895 ARKKILPE
+895 ARKKILPA

-921 SIRKIAAL
+921 AVRKIAAL
-929 TEAAE
+929 TESAD

-946 MVPVA
+946 MVPTA
-951 VIDDITMATMRSVR
+951 MLDDSAMSTMRSIR
-965 NIREITKGGEVG
+965 NIREITSGGEVG
-977 GLTREGAY
+977 GLTREGAL
-985 ANFAEHYKELMAG
+985 ANFVENYSVLMAN
-998 TRALNELFYGVGNAL
+998 TKAVSELFYGVGNAL
-1013 RQFDQRNV
+1013 RQFDQRNR
-1021 LKFSTK
+1021 LGFSTAD
-1027 SPEELFSR
+1027 PQALFSR

-1054 KAAQGAAEEM
+1054 KAAQSAGEEM

-1104 KLKELEVTGDAVLA
+1104 KLKELELTGDAVLA
-1118 RLQVGSVLSN
+1118 RLQTGSPLSN

-1139 IPETAMQLMGMTIS
+1139 IPETAWQLMGMS
-1153 NGLTGTA
+1153 VMGRLTGTA
-1160 AKFLGKTAVAKESFQ
+1160 AKFLGKTTFAKESFQ
-1175 QAKWAS
+1175 EAKWAS

-1189 VIGEAL
+1189 VIGDAL
-1195 DATYNRFVYGKSI
+1195 DATYNRFVYGKAI
-1208 SDPTAA
+1208 SDPAAA
-1214 AQSAYELKNSTSL
+1214 AQSAYEISNTTSL

-1265 KSRVLTKVFHD
+1265 KGRVLTKVFHD

-1330 DELSTALYANAS
+1330 DELSTAFYANAS
-1342 VRARVV
+1342 ARARIV
-1348 NEVDEQIAAKMIDPA
+1348 NEVEEQIAAKMIDPA
-1363 DRAKVIGEKLNKEAS
+1363 DRAKVIGEKLNKETS

-1393 GYSVMDNQI
+1393 GYSIMDNQL

-1409 NLTEELTGAGNDV
+1409 NLTEELTGPGGDV
-1422 VAMVNALKDS
+1422 VAMINKLRES
-1432 KSGSLRFFARD
+1432 KHGPLRFFARD

-1449 SPVNGIKRAV
+1449 SPINGIKRAV
-1459 MIALGGE
+1459 MISYGGE
-1466 IAQASWDVVRATG
+1466 IAQAGTDVVRATG
-1479 SSVVKG
+1479 SSIVKG
-1485 LPEQVTE
+1485 LPEQVAN
-1492 LLPPKFRQE
+1492 LIPPKFRQE

-1510 SSDPILRSKAQGAL
+1510 SSDAKVRSKAQGAL
-1524 ALSVGINAL
+1524 ALSVGINSLA
-1533 GWFLV
+1533 WFLL

-1544 ISGGLENTY
+1544 IAGGLENTY

-1580 GNTLAFHAT
+1580 GNTLAFHST
-1589 IRDFQEFA
+1589 IRDLQEFA
-1597 PSKDTS
+1597 PGKDTS
-1603 GFAALVVSS
+1603 GLVALATAS
-1612 LANTILDTPSIA
+1612 LANTILETPSIA
-1624 GFDKLIT
+1624 GFDRLIA

-1636 STGDASRLK
+1636 STGDVSRLK
-1645 RLLATSV
+1645 RMLSESV

-1665 ATESFDPRKPASPT
+1665 ATESVDPRKPASPVG
-1679 SRFIGDAGKFY
+1679 RFTGDAGKFY
-1690 QRGKIGDKN
+1690 QRGKLGEKGVTIGD
-1699 VTIEGL
+1699 L
-1705 QNSIVDTAL
+1705 QNSIVDTA
-1714 GTFGV
+1714 FG
-1719 AGEYTGVG
+1719 AFGIANEYTGVG
-1727 VIADALVS
+1727 IIADALVS
-1735 VLASDA
+1735 VITQDP
-1741 EFRTSSRKVLWYGK
+1741 EYRTSSRKALWYGK
-1755 PGEAVSAR
+1755 PNEAVSAR

-1818 NDFNHFLNKEFE
+1818 NDFNHFLNTEFE

-1841 GVYGYLKKLV
+1841 GAYGYLKKLV
-1851 TSKDYTQYPGVD
+1851 TSKEYTQYPGVD

-1893 IDKLIGIAKEQF
+1893 VDKLIGIAKEQF

-1929 MGITK
+1929 MGISK

>member
-29 GQQTPAKPA
+29 GEQTAAKPA
-38 AAPKSQAKQTQQ
+38 AAPKPQAKQTQQ
-50 PKQAASQSAA
+50 PKQTASQSAA

-84 KRQYAGPDYGFQTPS
+84 KKQYAGPDYEFQTPS
-99 SFEKVKTAG
+99 SFQKVKKAG

-135 NPSAAATGVSQR
+135 NPSAAAAGVSQR

-164 VGKNITRIVGGAAQ
+164 VGKNLTRIIGGTAQ

-205 AGVFRGEQ
+205 AGVSMGEQ
-213 NIPEVEAQRLKQAQ
+213 NIPQVEAQRLKQAQ
-227 AAKEAL
+227 AAREAL

-263 FKQRYLTPKSALGR
+263 FKQKYLTPKSALGQ

-284 ATGFDLGVSKL
+284 AMGFDLGVSKL
-295 LKAPSAVGK
+295 LKAPSALGK

-317 AKDIKKGIQ
+317 AKDIKKGLQ
-326 MMIQYLVKEIAPNA
+326 MMTQYLIKDVVPEA

-354 LQKDLE
+354 MQKDLE

-388 SYEQLKNVA
+388 AYEQLKNVA
-397 GGAVT
+397 GGAVAT
-402 MTAMRGTL
+402 TALRGTF

-424 PVEQAMDE
+424 PVEKAMDE

-466 EMYRKIEENV
+466 EMYRKIEQNTVEIS
-476 GKVSNLG
+476 KLG
-483 RNGAEAVLTKRQEL
+483 RGGAEAVLTKRQEL

-504 QQELDALPD
+504 QQELDSLPD

-548 DRLAAYELAI
+548 DRLASYEQAI

-590 RLQQLEEL
+590 RIQQLEAL

-635 AVNDARILVDAISKL
+635 AVNDARILVDAINKL
-650 DTERMQ
+650 DIERMQ

-722 QNKIIDNGGLAPV
+722 QNKIIDNGGLAPIT
-735 VPEFPEGMMPD
+735 PEFPEGMMPD
-746 PWTPSEATQQA
+746 PWAPAGAPEAI
-757 VDQSV
+757 DQSV
-762 KIPKTPAP
+762 QIPKAPAP

-785 RIDTDALAEREA
+785 RIDTDALAERQA

-820 LGINQNPT
+820 LGVNQNPA
-828 ESQEVLDDYLKGLDE
+828 ESQETLDDYSKGLDA

-853 SDAAD
+853 ADAAD

-882 NAQLLKAAVDRLD
+882 NAQIVKAAVDRLD
-895 ARKKILPE
+895 ARKKILPA

-921 SIRKIAAL
+921 SLRKIAAL

-934 FGKYIQNNLNKI
+934 FGEYISNNLNKI
-946 MVPVA
+946 MVPTA
-951 VIDDITMATMRSVR
+951 MLDDSAMSTMLSIR
-965 NIREITKGGEVG
+965 NIREITNGGEVG
-977 GLTREGAY
+977 GLTREGAL
-985 ANFAEHYKELMAG
+985 ANFVENYSVLMANVK
-998 TRALNELFYGVGNAL
+998 AVSEQFYGVGNAL
-1013 RQFDQRNV
+1013 RQFDKRNR
-1021 LKFSTK
+1021 LGFSTK
-1027 SPEELFSR
+1027 DPKALFSR
-1035 FNEELATLGDS
+1035 VNEELANLGDS

-1054 KAAQGAAEEM
+1054 KAAQSAAEEM

-1078 EDLTD
+1078 EDLTP

-1104 KLKELEVTGDAVLA
+1104 KLKELEITGDAVLA

-1175 QAKWAS
+1175 QAKWAA

-1291 KGIGLTTTALRGM
+1291 KGVGLTTTALRGM

-1409 NLTEELTGAGNDV
+1409 NLTEELTGAGNDIA
-1422 VAMVNALKDS
+1422 AMANALKES
-1432 KSGSLRFFARD
+1432 KSGPLRFFARD
-1443 IFPIIT
+1443 ILPIIT
-1449 SPVNGIKRAV
+1449 SPINGIKRAV
-1459 MIALGGE
+1459 MIAYGGE
-1466 IAQASWDVVRATG
+1466 IIQAGTDVVRATG
-1479 SSVVKG
+1479 SSIVKG

-1524 ALSVGINAL
+1524 ALSVGINSIA
-1533 GWFLV
+1533 WFLV
-1538 RDGNQD
+1538 RDANQN
-1544 ISGGLENTY
+1544 ITGGLENTY

-1603 GFAALVVSS
+1603 GFAALVASS

-1679 SRFIGDAGKFY
+1679 SRFVGNAGKFY

-1741 EFRTSSRKVLWYGK
+1741 EFRTSSRKALWYGK
-1755 PGEAVSAR
+1755 PGEAVSAS

-1785 EDPVAKEMVY
+1785 EDPLAKEMVY

-1841 GVYGYLKKLV
+1841 GAYGYLSKLV
-1851 TSKDYTQYPGVD
+1851 TSKAYTQYPGVD

-1868 GPFGLVQDADW
+1868 GPFGLVQDANW

-1893 IDKLIGIAKEQF
+1893 VDKLIGIAKEQF

-1929 MGITK
+1929 MGISK

>member
-29 GQQTPAKPA
+29 GEQTAAKPA
-38 AAPKSQAKQTQQ
+38 AATQQQ
-50 PKQAASQSAA
+50 PKQEQKR
-60 DLQAEFK
+60 E
-67 GRPRQPA
+67 PA
-74 VGDYLTVGGV
+74 VGDYLTVGGT
-84 KRQYAGPDYGFQTPS
+84 KKQYAGPDYGFQTPG
-99 SFEKVKTAG
+99 SFERVKKEGRTTRG
-108 KTSKQFDLGAFLQT
+108 FDLGRFLQQ
-122 AGLDLGRVLGSVQ
+122 AGPEAARVIGK
-135 NPSAAATGVSQR
+135 G
-147 EYNLPKVAD
+147 
-156 QLQAQEQQ
+156 AQEL
-164 VGKNITRIVGGAAQ
+164 
-178 KIVNDPLAAVQQL
+178 VNAPVAAVQQIGALTQGINL
-191 GAVSGG
+191 GAALSGG
-197 FENPAAAM
+197 PMGAGDIGSQIEMNP
-205 AGVFRGEQ
+205 Q
-213 NIPEVEAQRLKQAQ
+213 LQQQRMKQQQ
-227 AAKEAL
+227 AATEAL
-233 DKTGKD
+233 VKTGKD
-239 PEGFSYGIRPNTP
+239 VEGFSYGIRPNTP
-252 IIGTF
+252 IVGPI
-257 LSEEGE
+257 LSEDSA
-263 FKQRYLTPKSALGR
+263 FVQKTLKPKTAIGQ
-277 LSSSVLA
+277 LA
-284 ATGFDLGVSKL
+284 ASVSAAIAFDVGASKL
-295 LKAPSAVGK
+295 AFKAPSMIGK

-317 AKDIKKGIQ
+317 AKDIRKGVQ
-326 MMIQYLVKEIAPNA
+326 MLTQYLVKDVAPNA
-340 IQDAMFFMPQAPAA
+340 LQDAMFFMPQAPAA
-354 LQKDLE
+354 MQKDLA
-360 KIRQLQTP
+360 KIRELETP
-368 EERIATANVLRATS
+368 EERIAAAQVLRATS
-382 QEEFNY
+382 PEEFNY
-388 SYEQLKNVA
+388 AYEQLKNVA
-397 GGAVT
+397 GGAVALT
-402 MTAMRGTL
+402 GVRGTF

-416 LSKTTSGV
+416 LSKATSGV
-424 PVEQAMDE
+424 PVEKALDE

-439 IVQASV
+439 IVQSSV

-450 ERANDLREERL
+450 VKANDLREERL

-466 EMYRKIEENV
+466 EMYRKIEQNV
-476 GKVSNLG
+476 AEVSKLG
-483 RNGAEAVLTKRQEL
+483 RGGAEAVLTKRQEL
-497 LPKIQQI
+497 LPKIQQA
-504 QQELDALPD
+504 QQELDSIPD

-536 PEQLAAKQVMLE
+536 PEQLAAKQAMLE
-548 DRLAAYELAI
+548 DRLASYEQAI
-558 ARDPQWASKS
+558 ARDSQWASKS
-568 TGAGKKASKNS
+568 TGTGKRASKNS
-579 TKLRMVTEAAQ
+579 TKLRMATETAQ

-598 KLQRDELV
+598 KLQRDQLV
-606 GADLTVTA
+606 ASDLTVTA
-614 KTAEITKLAIENE
+614 KAAEVAKLAVESE
-627 QATIGFRN
+627 QSTIGFRN

-650 DTERMQ
+650 DTERIQ
-656 LLESRNSQLFQMNR
+656 LLESRNAQLFQMNR
-670 LDEIDRDYSI
+670 LSEINTDYSLQ
-680 KDAYGEAY
+680 DAYGQAF
-688 GELKDLLN
+688 GELKDIMN
-696 AAEAVLATNNL
+696 AAEAAISSNNL

-714 FVERTDQI
+714 FVDRVDQI
-722 QNKIIDNGGLAPV
+722 QNKIIDNGGLAPIT
-735 VPEFPEGMMPD
+735 PEFPEGMMPD
-746 PWTPSEATQQA
+746 PWAPAGAPEA

-762 KIPKTPAP
+762 QIPKAPAP

-785 RIDTDALAEREA
+785 RIDTDALAERQA
-797 VTAPPADDVAYSP
+797 VTAPPADEVAYSP

-820 LGINQNPT
+820 LGVNQNPA

-869 YSTNARKYTSSME
+869 YSTNARKYTSSVE
-882 NAQLLKAAVDRLD
+882 NAQLVKAAVDRLD

-921 SIRKIAAL
+921 SVRKIAAL
-929 TEAAE
+929 TESAD

-946 MVPVA
+946 MVPTA
-951 VIDDITMATMRSVR
+951 MLDDSAMSTMRSIR
-965 NIREITKGGEVG
+965 DIREITGGGEVG
-977 GLTREGAY
+977 GLTREGAL
-985 ANFAEHYKELMAG
+985 ANFVENYSVLMAN
-998 TRALNELFYGVGNAL
+998 TKAVSELFYGVGNAL
-1013 RQFDQRNV
+1013 RQFDKRNR
-1021 LKFSTK
+1021 LGFSTADPK
-1027 SPEELFSR
+1027 ALFSR

-1064 DQTIGQFFKKVKNG
+1064 DETIGQFFKKVKNG
-1078 EDLTD
+1078 EDLTP

-1104 KLKELEVTGDAVLA
+1104 KLKELEITGDAVLA

-1175 QAKWAS
+1175 QAKWAA

-1195 DATYNRFVYGKSI
+1195 DATYKRFVYGKSI

-1291 KGIGLTTTALRGM
+1291 KGVGLTTTALRGM

-1409 NLTEELTGAGNDV
+1409 NLTEELTGAGNDIA
-1422 VAMVNALKDS
+1422 AMANALKES
-1432 KSGSLRFFARD
+1432 KSGPLRFFARD
-1443 IFPIIT
+1443 ILPIIT
-1449 SPVNGIKRAV
+1449 SPINGIKRAV
-1459 MIALGGE
+1459 MIAYGGE
-1466 IAQASWDVVRATG
+1466 IIQAGTDVVRATG
-1479 SSVVKG
+1479 SSIVKG

-1524 ALSVGINAL
+1524 ALSVGINSIA
-1533 GWFLV
+1533 WFLV
-1538 RDGNQD
+1538 RDANQN
-1544 ISGGLENTY
+1544 ITGGLENTY

-1603 GFAALVVSS
+1603 GFAALVASS

-1679 SRFIGDAGKFY
+1679 SRFVGNAGKFY

-1741 EFRTSSRKVLWYGK
+1741 EFRTSSRKALWYGK
-1755 PGEAVSAR
+1755 PGEAVSAS

-1785 EDPVAKEMVY
+1785 EDPLAKEMVY

-1841 GVYGYLKKLV
+1841 GAYGYLSKLV
-1851 TSKDYTQYPGVD
+1851 TSKAYTQYPGVD

-1868 GPFGLVQDADW
+1868 GPFGLVQDANW

-1893 IDKLIGIAKEQF
+1893 VDKLIGIAKEQF

-1929 MGITK
+1929 MGISQ

>member
-38 AAPKSQAKQTQQ
+38 AATQQQ
-50 PKQAASQSAA
+50 PKQEQKR
-60 DLQAEFK
+60 E
-67 GRPRQPA
+67 PA
-74 VGDYLTVGGV
+74 VGDYLTVGGT
-84 KRQYAGPDYGFQTPS
+84 KKQYAGPDYGFQTPG
-99 SFEKVKTAG
+99 SFEKVKKEG
-108 KTSKQFDLGAFLQT
+108 RTSRGFDLGRFLQQ
-122 AGLDLGRVLGSVQ
+122 AGGEAARVVGK
-135 NPSAAATGVSQR
+135 G
-147 EYNLPKVAD
+147 
-156 QLQAQEQQ
+156 AQEL
-164 VGKNITRIVGGAAQ
+164 
-178 KIVNDPLAAVQQL
+178 VNAPVAAVQQIGALTQGMNL
-191 GAVSGG
+191 GAALAGG
-197 FENPAAAM
+197 PMGAGDIGSQIEMNP
-205 AGVFRGEQ
+205 Q
-213 NIPEVEAQRLKQAQ
+213 LQQQRMKQQQ
-227 AAKEAL
+227 AATEAL
-233 DKTGKD
+233 IKTGKD

-252 IIGTF
+252 IVGPV
-257 LSEEGE
+257 LSEDSA
-263 FKQRYLTPKSALGR
+263 FVQKTLKPKTAIGQ
-277 LSSSVLA
+277 LA
-284 ATGFDLGVSKL
+284 ASVSAAIAFDLGASKL
-295 LKAPSAVGK
+295 AFKAPSMIGK

-317 AKDIKKGIQ
+317 AKDIKKGVQ
-326 MMIQYLVKEIAPNA
+326 MLTQYLVKDVVPNSL
-340 IQDAMFFMPQAPAA
+340 QDAMFFMPQAPAA
-354 LQKDLE
+354 MQKDLE

-368 EERIATANVLRATS
+368 EERIAAAQVLRATS
-382 QEEFNY
+382 PEEFNY
-388 SYEQLKNVA
+388 AYEQLKNVA
-397 GGAVT
+397 GGAVALT
-402 MTAMRGTL
+402 GVRGTF

-416 LSKTTSGV
+416 LSKATSGV
-424 PVEQAMDE
+424 SVEKALDE

-439 IVQASV
+439 IVQSSV

-450 ERANDLREERL
+450 TKANDLREERL

-466 EMYRKIEENV
+466 EMYRKIEQNV
-476 GKVSNLG
+476 AEVSKLG
-483 RNGAEAVLTKRQEL
+483 RGGAEAVLTKRQEL
-497 LPKIQQI
+497 LPKIQQA
-504 QQELDALPD
+504 QQELDSLPD
-513 VAPQRATVDAQI
+513 IAPQRATVDAQI

-536 PEQLAAKQVMLE
+536 PEQLMAKQAMLE
-548 DRLAAYELAI
+548 DRLASYEQAI

-568 TGAGKKASKNS
+568 TGTGKRASKNS
-579 TKLRMVTEAAQ
+579 TKLRMATESAQ

-598 KLQRDELV
+598 KLQRDQFV
-606 GADLTVTA
+606 ASDLTVTA
-614 KTAEITKLAIENE
+614 KAAEVAKLAVESE
-627 QATIGFRN
+627 QSTIGFRN

-650 DTERMQ
+650 DNERIQ
-656 LLESRNSQLFQMNR
+656 LLESRNAQLFQMNR
-670 LDEIDRDYSI
+670 LSDINTDYSI
-680 KDAYGEAY
+680 QDAYGQAF
-688 GELKDLLN
+688 GELKDIMS
-696 AAEAVLATNNL
+696 AAEAAISSNNL

-714 FVERTDQI
+714 FVNRVDQI

-735 VPEFPEGMMPD
+735 TPEFPGGVAPEAPVGAA
-746 PWTPSEATQQA
+746 EATEAAQQA

-762 KIPKTPAP
+762 QIPKAPAP

-785 RIDTDALAEREA
+785 RIDTDALAERQA
-797 VTAPPADDVAYSP
+797 VTAPPADQVAYSP

-820 LGINQNPT
+820 LGVNQNPA

-869 YSTNARKYTSSME
+869 YSTNARKYTSSVE
-882 NAQLLKAAVDRLD
+882 NAQLVKAAVDRLD

-914 LLGGDGD
+914 LLGGDGGD
-921 SIRKIAAL
+921 SVRKIAAL
-929 TEAAE
+929 TESAD

-946 MVPVA
+946 MVPTA
-951 VIDDITMATMRSVR
+951 MLDDSAMSTMRSIR
-965 NIREITKGGEVG
+965 DIREITNGGEVG
-977 GLTREGAY
+977 GLTREGAL
-985 ANFAEHYKELMAG
+985 ANFVENYSVLMAN
-998 TRALNELFYGVGNAL
+998 TKAVSELFYGVGNAL

-1054 KAAQGAAEEM
+1054 QAARSAGEEM

-1083 EELDGLENLVEKV
+1083 EELDGLENLVEKI

-1104 KLKELEVTGDAVLA
+1104 KLKELELTGDAVLA

-1175 QAKWAS
+1175 QAKWAA

-1330 DELSTALYANAS
+1330 DELSTAFYANAS

-1363 DRAKVIGEKLNKEAS
+1363 DRAKVIGEKLNKEVS
-1378 EMYKPIKAGFDQKTI
+1378 EMYKPIKVGFDQKTI

-1409 NLTEELTGAGNDV
+1409 NLTEELTGAGNDIA
-1422 VAMVNALKDS
+1422 AMANALKES
-1432 KSGSLRFFARD
+1432 KSGPLRFFARD
-1443 IFPIIT
+1443 ILPIIT
-1449 SPVNGIKRAV
+1449 SPINGIKRAV
-1459 MIALGGE
+1459 MIAYGGE
-1466 IAQASWDVVRATG
+1466 IIQAGTDVVRATG
-1479 SSVVKG
+1479 SSIVKS

-1533 GWFLV
+1533 AWFLV

-1544 ISGGLENTY
+1544 ITGGLENTY

-1567 GGVSVPYRYLPVI
+1567 GGVSIPYRYLPVL

-1603 GFAALVVSS
+1603 GFAALVASS

-1741 EFRTSSRKVLWYGK
+1741 EFRTSSRKALWYGK
-1755 PGEAVSAR
+1755 PNEAVSAR

-1841 GVYGYLKKLV
+1841 GSYGYLKKLV

-1893 IDKLIGIAKEQF
+1893 VDKLIGIAKEQF

-1929 MGITK
+1929 MGISK

>member
-29 GQQTPAKPA
+29 GEQTAAKPA
-38 AAPKSQAKQTQQ
+38 AAPKPQAKQTQQ
-50 PKQAASQSAA
+50 PKQTASQSAA

-84 KRQYAGPDYGFQTPS
+84 KKQYAGPDYGFQTPS
-99 SFEKVKTAG
+99 SFEKVKKAG

-135 NPSAAATGVSQR
+135 NPSAAAAGVSQR

-164 VGKNITRIVGGAAQ
+164 VGKNLTRIIGGTAQ

-205 AGVFRGEQ
+205 AGVSMGEQ
-213 NIPEVEAQRLKQAQ
+213 NIPQVEAQRLKQAQ
-227 AAKEAL
+227 AAREAL
-233 DKTGKD
+233 NKTGKD

-263 FKQRYLTPKSALGR
+263 FKQKYLTPKSALGR

-284 ATGFDLGVSKL
+284 AMGFDLGVSKL
-295 LKAPSAVGK
+295 LKAPSAMGK

-317 AKDIKKGIQ
+317 TKDIKKGLQ
-326 MMIQYLVKEIAPNA
+326 MMTQYLIKDVAPNA

-354 LQKDLE
+354 MQKDLE

-388 SYEQLKNVA
+388 AYEQFKNVA
-397 GGAVT
+397 GGAAT

-424 PVEQAMDE
+424 PVEKAMDE

-466 EMYRKIEENV
+466 EMYRKIEQNV
-476 GKVSNLG
+476 AEVSKLG
-483 RNGAEAVLTKRQEL
+483 RGGAEAVLTKRQEL
-497 LPKIQQI
+497 LPKIQQA
-504 QQELDALPD
+504 QQELDSIPD

-536 PEQLAAKQVMLE
+536 PEQLAAKQAMLE
-548 DRLAAYELAI
+548 DRLASYEQAI

-568 TGAGKKASKNS
+568 TGTGKRASKNS
-579 TKLRMVTEAAQ
+579 TKLRMATETAQ

-598 KLQRDELV
+598 KLQRDQLV
-606 GADLTVTA
+606 ASDLTVTA
-614 KTAEITKLAIENE
+614 KAAEVARLAVESE
-627 QATIGFRN
+627 QSTIGFRN
-635 AVNDARILVDAISKL
+635 AVNDARILVDAINKL
-650 DTERMQ
+650 DTERIQ
-656 LLESRNSQLFQMNR
+656 LLESRNAQLFQMNR
-670 LDEIDRDYSI
+670 LSEINTDYSLQ
-680 KDAYGEAY
+680 DAYGQAF
-688 GELKDLLN
+688 GELKDIMN
-696 AAEAVLATNNL
+696 AAEAAISSNNL

-714 FVERTDQI
+714 FVDRVDQI
-722 QNKIIDNGGLAPV
+722 QNKIIDNGGLAPIT
-735 VPEFPEGMMPD
+735 PEFPEGMMPD
-746 PWTPSEATQQA
+746 PWTPAGAPEA

-762 KIPKTPAP
+762 QIPKAPAP

-785 RIDTDALAEREA
+785 RIDTDALAERQA
-797 VTAPPADDVAYSP
+797 VTAPPADEVAYSP

-828 ESQEVLDDYLKGLDE
+828 ESQETLDDYLKGLDE

-921 SIRKIAAL
+921 SVRKIAAL

-951 VIDDITMATMRSVR
+951 VIDDITMATMRSIR

-985 ANFAEHYKELMAG
+985 ANFADHYKELMAG

-1013 RQFDQRNV
+1013 RQFDQRNA

-1054 KAAQGAAEEM
+1054 KAARGAAEEM
-1064 DQTIGQFFKKVKNG
+1064 DETIGQFFKKVKNG
-1078 EDLTD
+1078 EDLTP

-1104 KLKELEVTGDAVLA
+1104 KLKELEITGDAVLA

-1175 QAKWAS
+1175 QAKWAA

-1291 KGIGLTTTALRGM
+1291 KGVGLTTTALRGM

-1409 NLTEELTGAGNDV
+1409 NLTEELTGAGNDIA
-1422 VAMVNALKDS
+1422 AMANALKES
-1432 KSGSLRFFARD
+1432 KSGPLRFFARD
-1443 IFPIIT
+1443 ILPIIT
-1449 SPVNGIKRAV
+1449 SPINGIKRAV
-1459 MIALGGE
+1459 MIAYGGE
-1466 IAQASWDVVRATG
+1466 IIQAGTDVVRATG
-1479 SSVVKG
+1479 SSIVKG

-1524 ALSVGINAL
+1524 ALSVGINSIA
-1533 GWFLV
+1533 WFLV
-1538 RDGNQD
+1538 RDANQN
-1544 ISGGLENTY
+1544 ITGGLENTY

-1603 GFAALVVSS
+1603 GFAALVASS

-1679 SRFIGDAGKFY
+1679 SRFVGNAGKFY

-1741 EFRTSSRKVLWYGK
+1741 EFRTSSRKALWYGK
-1755 PGEAVSAR
+1755 PGEAVSAS

-1785 EDPVAKEMVY
+1785 EDPLAKEMVY

-1841 GVYGYLKKLV
+1841 GAYGYLSKLV
-1851 TSKDYTQYPGVD
+1851 TSKAYTQYPGVD

-1868 GPFGLVQDADW
+1868 GPFGLVQDANW

-1893 IDKLIGIAKEQF
+1893 VDKLIGIAKEQF

-1929 MGITK
+1929 MGISQ

>member
-29 GQQTPAKPA
+29 GEQTPAKPTA
-38 AAPKSQAKQTQQ
+38 AAQQQ
-50 PKQAASQSAA
+50 PKQEQKR
-60 DLQAEFK
+60 E
-67 GRPRQPA
+67 PA
-74 VGDYLTVGGV
+74 VGDYLTVGGT
-84 KRQYAGPDYGFQTPS
+84 KKQYAGPDYGFQTPG
-99 SFEKVKTAG
+99 SFEKVKKEG
-108 KTSKQFDLGAFLQT
+108 RTSRGFDLGRFLQQ
-122 AGLDLGRVLGSVQ
+122 AGPEAARVIGK
-135 NPSAAATGVSQR
+135 G
-147 EYNLPKVAD
+147 
-156 QLQAQEQQ
+156 AQEL
-164 VGKNITRIVGGAAQ
+164 
-178 KIVNDPLAAVQQL
+178 VNAPVAAVQQIGALTQGMNL
-191 GAVSGG
+191 GAALSGG
-197 FENPAAAM
+197 PMGAGDIGSQIEMNP
-205 AGVFRGEQ
+205 Q
-213 NIPEVEAQRLKQAQ
+213 LQQQRMKQQQ
-227 AAKEAL
+227 AATEAL
-233 DKTGKD
+233 VKTGKD

-252 IIGTF
+252 IVGPV
-257 LSEEGE
+257 LSEDSA
-263 FKQRYLTPKSALGR
+263 FVQKTLKPKTAIGQ
-277 LSSSVLA
+277 LA
-284 ATGFDLGVSKL
+284 ASVSAAIAFDLGASKL
-295 LKAPSAVGK
+295 AFKAPSMIGK

-317 AKDIKKGIQ
+317 AKDIRKGVQ
-326 MMIQYLVKEIAPNA
+326 MLTQYLVKDVAPNA
-340 IQDAMFFMPQAPAA
+340 LQDAMFFMPQAPAA
-354 LQKDLE
+354 MQKDLA
-360 KIRQLQTP
+360 KIRELETP
-368 EERIATANVLRATS
+368 EERIAAAQVLRATS
-382 QEEFNY
+382 PEEFNY
-388 SYEQLKNVA
+388 AYEQLKNVA
-397 GGAVT
+397 GGAVALT
-402 MTAMRGTL
+402 GLRGTF

-416 LSKTTSGV
+416 LSKATSGV
-424 PVEQAMDE
+424 PVEKALDE

-450 ERANDLREERL
+450 VKANDLREERL

-466 EMYRKIEENV
+466 EMYRKIEQNV
-476 GKVSNLG
+476 AEVSKLG
-483 RNGAEAVLTKRQEL
+483 RGGAEAVLTKRQEL
-497 LPKIQQI
+497 LPKIQQA
-504 QQELDALPD
+504 QQELDSIPD

-536 PEQLAAKQVMLE
+536 PEQLAAKQAMLE
-548 DRLAAYELAI
+548 DRLASYEQAI

-568 TGAGKKASKNS
+568 TGTGKRASKNS
-579 TKLRMVTEAAQ
+579 TKLRMATETAQ

-598 KLQRDELV
+598 KLQRDQLV
-606 GADLTVTA
+606 ASDLTVTA
-614 KTAEITKLAIENE
+614 KAAEVAKLAVESE
-627 QATIGFRN
+627 QSTIGFRN
-635 AVNDARILVDAISKL
+635 AVNDARILVDAINKL
-650 DTERMQ
+650 DTERIQ
-656 LLESRNSQLFQMNR
+656 LLESRNAQLFQMNR
-670 LDEIDRDYSI
+670 LSEINTDYSLQ
-680 KDAYGEAY
+680 DAYGEAF
-688 GELKDLLN
+688 GELKDIMS
-696 AAEAVLATNNL
+696 AAEAAISSNNL

-714 FVERTDQI
+714 FVDRVDQI

-735 VPEFPEGMMPD
+735 TPEFPEGMMPD
-746 PWTPSEATQQA
+746 PWAPAGAPEA
-757 VDQSV
+757 VDQAV
-762 KIPKTPAP
+762 QIPKAPAP

-785 RIDTDALAEREA
+785 RIDTDALAERQA
-797 VTAPPADDVAYSP
+797 VTAPPADQVAYSP

-820 LGINQNPT
+820 LGVNQNPA

-869 YSTNARKYTSSME
+869 YSTNARKYTSSVE
-882 NAQLLKAAVDRLD
+882 NAQLVKAAVDRLD

-921 SIRKIAAL
+921 SVRKIAAL
-929 TEAAE
+929 TESAD

-946 MVPVA
+946 MVPTA
-951 VIDDITMATMRSVR
+951 MLDDSAMSTMRSIR
-965 NIREITKGGEVG
+965 NIREITSGGEVG
-977 GLTREGAY
+977 GLTREGAL
-985 ANFAEHYKELMAG
+985 ANFVENYSVLMAN
-998 TRALNELFYGVGNAL
+998 TKAVSELFYGVGNAL
-1013 RQFDQRNV
+1013 RQFDKRNR
-1021 LKFSTK
+1021 LGFSTADPK
-1027 SPEELFSR
+1027 ALFSR

-1054 KAAQGAAEEM
+1054 KAARSAAEEM
-1064 DQTIGQFFKKVKNG
+1064 DETIGQFFKKVKNG
-1078 EDLTD
+1078 EDLTP

-1104 KLKELEVTGDAVLA
+1104 KLKELEITGDAVLA

-1175 QAKWAS
+1175 QAKWAA

-1291 KGIGLTTTALRGM
+1291 KGVGLTTTALRGM

-1409 NLTEELTGAGNDV
+1409 NLTEELTGAGNDIA
-1422 VAMVNALKDS
+1422 AMANALKES
-1432 KSGSLRFFARD
+1432 KSGPLRFFARD
-1443 IFPIIT
+1443 ILPIIT
-1449 SPVNGIKRAV
+1449 SPINGIKRAV
-1459 MIALGGE
+1459 MIAYGGE
-1466 IAQASWDVVRATG
+1466 IIQAGTDVVRATG
-1479 SSVVKG
+1479 SSIVKG

-1524 ALSVGINAL
+1524 ALSVGINSIA
-1533 GWFLV
+1533 WFLV
-1538 RDGNQD
+1538 RDANQN
-1544 ISGGLENTY
+1544 ITGGLENTY

-1603 GFAALVVSS
+1603 GFAALVASS

-1679 SRFIGDAGKFY
+1679 SRFVGNAGKFY

-1741 EFRTSSRKVLWYGK
+1741 EFRTSSRKALWYGK
-1755 PGEAVSAR
+1755 PGEAVSAS

-1785 EDPVAKEMVY
+1785 EDPLAKEMVY

-1841 GVYGYLKKLV
+1841 GAYGYLSKLV

-1868 GPFGLVQDADW
+1868 GPFGLVQDANW

-1893 IDKLIGIAKEQF
+1893 VDKLIGIAKEQF

-1929 MGITK
+1929 MGISK

>member
-38 AAPKSQAKQTQQ
+38 AATQQQ
-50 PKQAASQSAA
+50 PKQEQKR
-60 DLQAEFK
+60 E
-67 GRPRQPA
+67 PA
-74 VGDYLTVGGV
+74 VGDYLTVGGT
-84 KRQYAGPDYGFQTPS
+84 KKQYAGPDYGFQTPG
-99 SFEKVKTAG
+99 SFEKVKKEG
-108 KTSKQFDLGAFLQT
+108 RTSRGFDLGRFLQQ
-122 AGLDLGRVLGSVQ
+122 AGPEALRVVGK
-135 NPSAAATGVSQR
+135 G
-147 EYNLPKVAD
+147 
-156 QLQAQEQQ
+156 AQEL
-164 VGKNITRIVGGAAQ
+164 
-178 KIVNDPLAAVQQL
+178 VNAPVAAVQQIGALTQGMNL
-191 GAVSGG
+191 GSALAGG
-197 FENPAAAM
+197 PMGAGDIGSQIEMNP
-205 AGVFRGEQ
+205 Q
-213 NIPEVEAQRLKQAQ
+213 LQQQRMKQQQ
-227 AAKEAL
+227 AATEAL
-233 DKTGKD
+233 VKTGKD

-252 IIGTF
+252 IVGPV
-257 LSEEGE
+257 LSEDSA
-263 FKQRYLTPKSALGR
+263 FVQKTLKPKTAIGQ
-277 LSSSVLA
+277 LA
-284 ATGFDLGVSKL
+284 ASVSAAIAFDLGASKL
-295 LKAPSAVGK
+295 AFKAPSMIGK

-317 AKDIKKGIQ
+317 AKDIKKGVQ
-326 MMIQYLVKEIAPNA
+326 MLTQYLVKDVVPNSL
-340 IQDAMFFMPQAPAA
+340 QDAMFFMPQAPAA
-354 LQKDLE
+354 MQKDLE

-368 EERIATANVLRATS
+368 EERIAAAQVLRATS
-382 QEEFNY
+382 PEEFNY
-388 SYEQLKNVA
+388 AYEQLKNVA
-397 GGAVT
+397 GGAVALT
-402 MTAMRGTL
+402 GVRGTF

-416 LSKTTSGV
+416 LSKATSGI
-424 PVEQAMDE
+424 PVEKALDE
-432 AADEAVP
+432 AANEAVP
-439 IVQASV
+439 IVQESV

-450 ERANDLREERL
+450 VKANDLREERL

-466 EMYRKIEENV
+466 EMYRKIEQNV
-476 GKVSNLG
+476 AEVSKLG
-483 RNGAEAVLTKRQEL
+483 RAGAEAVLTKRQEL
-497 LPKIQQI
+497 LPKIQQA
-504 QQELDALPD
+504 QQELDSLPD
-513 VAPQRATVDAQI
+513 ITPQRATVDAQI

-536 PEQLAAKQVMLE
+536 PEQLMAKQAMLE
-548 DRLAAYELAI
+548 DRLASYEQAI

-568 TGAGKKASKNS
+568 TGTGKRASKNS
-579 TKLRMVTEAAQ
+579 TKLRMATEAAQ

-598 KLQRDELV
+598 KLQRDQLI
-606 GADLTVTA
+606 ASDLTVTA
-614 KTAEITKLAIENE
+614 KAAEVARLAIESE
-627 QATIGFRN
+627 QSTIGFRN
-635 AVNDARILVDAISKL
+635 AVNDARILVDAINKL
-650 DTERMQ
+650 DTERIQ
-656 LLESRNSQLFQMNR
+656 LLESRNAQLFQMNR
-670 LDEIDRDYSI
+670 LSEINTDYSLQ
-680 KDAYGEAY
+680 DAYGEAL
-688 GELKDLLN
+688 GELKDIMS
-696 AAEAVLATNNL
+696 AAEAAISSNNL

-714 FVERTDQI
+714 FVNRVDQI

-735 VPEFPEGMMPD
+735 TPEFPGGA
-746 PWTPSEATQQA
+746 TPEAPVGAAEAPEAAQQA

-762 KIPKTPAP
+762 QIPKAPAP

-797 VTAPPADDVAYSP
+797 VTAPPADDIGYSP

-820 LGINQNPT
+820 LGVNQNPT

-843 VMDKQRQLIY
+843 VINKQRQLIY

-914 LLGGDGD
+914 LIGGDGGD
-921 SIRKIAAL
+921 SVRKIAAL

-1054 KAAQGAAEEM
+1054 QAARSAGEEM

-1195 DATYNRFVYGKSI
+1195 DATYNRFVYGKAI

-1256 DDKIFDVLN
+1256 NDKIFDVLN

-1330 DELSTALYANAS
+1330 DELSTAFYANAS

-1378 EMYKPIKAGFDQKTI
+1378 EMYKPIKVGFDQKTI

-1432 KSGSLRFFARD
+1432 KSGPLRFFARD

-1459 MIALGGE
+1459 MIAYGGE
-1466 IAQASWDVVRATG
+1466 IIQAGTDVVRATG
-1479 SSVVKG
+1479 SSIVKS

-1524 ALSVGINAL
+1524 ALSVGINSLA
-1533 GWFLV
+1533 WFLV

-1603 GFAALVVSS
+1603 GFAALVASS

-1624 GFDKLIT
+1624 GFDRLIA

-1679 SRFIGDAGKFY
+1679 SRFVGDAGKFY

-1741 EFRTSSRKVLWYGK
+1741 EFRTSSRKALWYGK

-1818 NDFNHFLNKEFE
+1818 NDFNHFLNTEFE

-1841 GVYGYLKKLV
+1841 GAYGYLKKLV

-1868 GPFGLVQDADW
+1868 GPFGLVQDANW

-1893 IDKLIGIAKEQF
+1893 VDKLIGIAKEQF

-1916 APPEMKQMILNNR
+1916 APSEMKQMILNNR
-1929 MGITK
+1929 MGISK